1 MYKDTASKYG
11 GTIKENFQDAFHKYL
26 RVIDDLQIPSDRGLQ
41 VLHNMLTGEA
51 LMFCST
57 IRGNFQ
63 TLGDAQTLLK
73 AEFMSAARKNVAGR
87 ELVSNFFRSEL
98 AKANSPFEVLKSIRK
113 PITQVITQCPG
124 RY

>member
-51 LMFCST
+51 LRFC
-57 IRGNFQ
+57 
-63 TLGDAQTLLK
+63 
-73 AEFMSAARKNVAGR
+73 
-87 ELVSNFFRSEL
+87 FRMRPFDWL
-98 AKANSPFEVLKSIRK
+98 ISPTSVLSPCYI
-113 PITQVITQCPG
+113 VDFVCPF
-124 RY
+124 